1 MLQGIDIAELTF
13 QKLNVF
19 KLGHIYKDLVDE
31 LRLNGPN
38 YQIRPLN
45 PENLIH
51 RFAEKLEFDKDQE
64 TAVAIDAVRI
74 LQRMNRDWMTP
85 GRRPAG
91 VCGAALIIAARMHNY
106 RRTVRE
112 MVYVA
117 KVTEATLVKRL
128 EEFKKTESSG
138 LTVEEFRRI
147 DLERFCDPPSF
158 YEQDLDKTRRKRK
171 RRDVEF
177 DDDGDDD
184 TESQAVTSAPAVN
197 AQLQSPAPTQQQM
210 ELGSQSMPPPPPP
223 SASTP
228 TSGTKRKRGRP
239 PKAWRSAVEA
249 RTSASPPASTE
260 APLEPDIATAM
271 SDPSSLA
278 HASALTQVLD
288 SNAAPASP
296 PATQGDGGHNTRPTI
311 ASTEDISDSEFG
323 VDTDLQECLLAPTE
337 VDIKTR
343 IWTHENRDWIKAEH
357 AKELKRRIAEVNGT
371 LPNVKRRKRRRT
383 RMGDMA
389 SYRREN
395 QEGVD
400 DDDNGELDDEEDNM
414 PAGSPAEAVAKM
426 LKKRAYSKKINYE
439 FLQEIYQPSSQ
450 GSSASGSRRQ
460 SMSADSDAAA
470 SPGNGDILAPN
481 MPTAAVERTL
491 PGGTAQPERT
501 GGTMSGGS
509 NVETGTGRASPAAL
523 DDIQAIARE
532 EEEERSTLHP
542 RRTVGFPDTLD
553 EAEAEG
559 EEDEPGD
566 YVGEE
571 DDAVEDDD
579 DDDEEDIDDI
589 LRNAK
594 DRAGIDDEYDY

>member
-1 MLQGIDIAELTF
+1 M

-128 EEFKKTESSG
+128 EEFKRTESSG

-158 YEQDLDKTRRKRK
+158 YEQDLDKTRNKRK
-171 RRDVEF
+171 RRHVEF

-184 TESQAVTSAPAVN
+184 PESQVATSSPAVN
-197 AQLQSPAPTQQQM
+197 AQLPSPAPTQLQT
-210 ELGSQSMPPPPPP
+210 QSDNQDMPPPPPP
-223 SASTP
+223 GTSTP
-228 TSGTKRKRGRP
+228 TSSSERKRGRP
-239 PKAWRSAVEA
+239 PKVRRSAVEV
-249 RTSASPPASTE
+249 RPSASLPGSTE
-260 APLEPDIATAM
+260 APLEPDITTAM
-271 SDPSSLA
+271 SDPSSLT

-296 PATQGDGGHNTRPTI
+296 PATQDDRAQNTPPAI
-311 ASTEDISDSEFG
+311 ASTEEISDSEFG
-323 VDTDLQECLLAPTE
+323 IDSDLQECLLAPTE
-337 VDIKTR
+337 VEIKTR

-395 QEGVD
+395 QEGGD
-400 DDDNGELDDEEDNM
+400 DDDVGDGDGEEDNM

-450 GSSASGSRRQ
+450 SSSASGSRRQ
-460 SMSADSDAAA
+460 SMSAVSDAAA
-470 SPGNGDILAPN
+470 GPGGGDK
-481 MPTAAVERTL
+481 PTAAVERTPL
-491 PGGTAQPERT
+491 VGTTRGEGTEATMPGGANAET
-501 GGTMSGGS
+501 
-509 NVETGTGRASPAAL
+509 ETGRVSPEAL
-523 DDIQAIARE
+523 DDIQEIARE
-532 EEEERSTLHP
+532 EEEERSMLDP
-542 RRTVGFPDTLD
+542 GRTVDLPGNVEED
-553 EAEAEG
+553 EAEG

-566 YVGEE
+566 YFGEE
-571 DDAVEDDD
+571 DDAAEDDD
-579 DDDEEDIDDI
+579 DDDEEDIEDI

-594 DRAGIDDEYDY
+594 DKAGVDDEYDY

>member
-1 MLQGIDIAELTF
+1 MY
-13 QKLNVF
+13 KLNVF

-128 EEFKKTESSG
+128 EEFKRTESSG

-158 YEQDLDKTRRKRK
+158 YEQDLDKRRNKRK
-171 RRDVEF
+171 RRHVEF

-184 TESQAVTSAPAVN
+184 PEPQVATSSPAVN
-197 AQLQSPAPTQQQM
+197 AQVPSPAPTQQQTQI
-210 ELGSQSMPPPPPP
+210 GSQNMPPPPPP
-223 SASTP
+223 GTSTP
-228 TSGTKRKRGRP
+228 TSSSQPKRGRP
-239 PKAWRSAVEA
+239 PKVGRSAVEA
-249 RTSASPPASTE
+249 RPSASLPGSTE
-260 APLEPDIATAM
+260 APLEPDITTAM
-271 SDPSSLA
+271 SDPSSRT

-288 SNAAPASP
+288 GNVAPASP
-296 PATQGDGGHNTRPTI
+296 PDTQDNRTQNTPPAI
-311 ASTEDISDSEFG
+311 ASTEEISDSEFG
-323 VDTDLQECLLAPTE
+323 IDSDLQEYLLAPAE
-337 VDIKTR
+337 VEIKTR

-357 AKELKRRIAEVNGT
+357 AKELKRKIAEANGT

-395 QEGVD
+395 QEGD
-400 DDDNGELDDEEDNM
+400 DDDDVGDGDGEEDNM

-460 SMSADSDAAA
+460 SMSALSDAAA
-470 SPGNGDILAPN
+470 SPRGGDN
-481 MPTAAVERTL
+481 PTAAVEKTPLVGTTR
-491 PGGTAQPERT
+491 PGGTDA
-501 GGTMSGGS
+501 TMPGRANS
-509 NVETGTGRASPAAL
+509 ETRTGRASPEAL
-523 DDIQAIARE
+523 DDIQEIARE
-532 EEEERSTLHP
+532 EEAERGMLDP
-542 RRTVGFPDTLD
+542 GRTIGLPGNLD
-553 EAEAEG
+553 EDEAEG

-566 YVGEE
+566 YFGEE
-571 DDAVEDDD
+571 DDAAEDDD
-579 DDDEEDIDDI
+579 DDDEEDIEDI

-594 DRAGIDDEYDY
+594 DKAGADDEYDY

>member
-1 MLQGIDIAELTF
+1 M
-13 QKLNVF
+13 
-19 KLGHIYKDLVDE
+19 
-31 LRLNGPN
+31 
-38 YQIRPLN
+38 N

-128 EEFKKTESSG
+128 EEFKRTESSG

-158 YEQDLDKTRRKRK
+158 YEQDLDKTRK
-171 RRDVEF
+171 RRKQRHLEF

-184 TESQAVTSAPAVN
+184 AESQDATPSPTVN
-197 AQLQSPAPTQQQM
+197 VQLASPTPTQQQTQFD
-210 ELGSQSMPPPPPP
+210 SQNMPPPPPP
-223 SASTP
+223 GTSTP
-228 TSGTKRKRGRP
+228 TSSTKRKRGRP
-239 PKAWRSAVEA
+239 PKARPSAVGMGGP
-249 RTSASPPASTE
+249 SASLLASTE
-260 APLEPDIATAM
+260 APLEPDITTAM
-271 SDPSSLA
+271 SDPSSLT

-296 PATQGDGGHNTRPTI
+296 PATQGDQTQNRGPVI
-311 ASTEDISDSEFG
+311 ASTEGISDSEFG
-323 VDTDLQECLLAPTE
+323 FDTDLQACLLAPTE
-337 VDIKTR
+337 VEIKTR

-357 AKELKRRIAEVNGT
+357 AKELKRKIAEVNGT

-395 QEGVD
+395 QEGGD
-400 DDDNGELDDEEDNM
+400 DDDIGEGDGEEDNM

-460 SMSADSDAAA
+460 SMSAASDAAA
-470 SPGNGDILAPN
+470 SPGGGDIPAPN
-481 MPTAAVERTL
+481 KPTAAVERTPPVGTARPEGTEATL
-491 PGGTAQPERT
+491 PGG
-501 GGTMSGGS
+501 S
-509 NVETGTGRASPAAL
+509 NAETETERASPEAL
-523 DDIQAIARE
+523 DDIQEIARE
-532 EEEERSTLHP
+532 EQVERSMLDP
-542 RRTVGFPDTLD
+542 GRIIGLPDTLD
-553 EAEAEG
+553 EDEAEG

-566 YVGEE
+566 YVSEE
-571 DDAVEDDD
+571 DDAAEDDD
-579 DDDEEDIDDI
+579 DDDEEDIEDI

-594 DRAGIDDEYDY
+594 DKAGVDDEYDY

>member
-1 MLQGIDIAELTF
+1 M

-158 YEQDLDKTRRKRK
+158 YEQDLDKPRKRRKR
-171 RRDVEF
+171 RHVEF

-184 TESQAVTSAPAVN
+184 PESQVATSSSAFNV
-197 AQLQSPAPTQQQM
+197 QLPSPAPTQQQTQS
-210 ELGSQSMPPPPPP
+210 GSQSMPPPPPP
-223 SASTP
+223 GTSAPS
-228 TSGTKRKRGRP
+228 SSTKRKRGRP
-239 PKAWRSAVEA
+239 PKVRPSAVEA
-249 RTSASPPASTE
+249 RPSASLPASTE
-260 APLEPDIATAM
+260 APLEPDITTAM
-271 SDPSSLA
+271 SDPSSLT
-278 HASALTQVLD
+278 HASALTKVLD
-288 SNAAPASP
+288 SDTAPASP
-296 PATQGDGGHNTRPTI
+296 PPSQGSQGDQRQKTSPVV
-311 ASTEDISDSEFG
+311 ASTEEISDSEFG

-337 VDIKTR
+337 VEIKTR
-343 IWTHENRDWIKAEH
+343 IWTHDNRDWIKAEY
-357 AKELKRRIAEVNGT
+357 AKELKRKIAEANGT
-371 LPNVKRRKRRRT
+371 LPVVKRRKRRRT

-389 SYRREN
+389 SYRRDN
-395 QEGVD
+395 QDGGD
-400 DDDNGELDDEEDNM
+400 DDDIGEGDDEEDNM

-439 FLQEIYQPSSQ
+439 FLQEIYQPSSH

-460 SMSADSDAAA
+460 SVSVASDTAA
-470 SPGNGDILAPN
+470 SPSGGDK
-481 MPTAAVERTL
+481 PTAAVVGTL
-491 PGGTAQPERT
+491 PISTARSEGTQATLP
-501 GGTMSGGS
+501 GGS
-509 NVETGTGRASPAAL
+509 NVETETGRASPAAL
-523 DDIQAIARE
+523 DDIQEIARE
-532 EEEERSTLHP
+532 EEEERNIADP
-542 RRTVGFPDTLD
+542 GRTIGLPDILD
-553 EAEAEG
+553 EDEAEG
-559 EEDEPGD
+559 EDDEPGD
-566 YVGEE
+566 YFAE
-571 DDAVEDDD
+571 DDDAAED
-579 DDDEEDIDDI
+579 DDDEEGIEDI
-589 LRNAK
+589 LRNAE
-594 DRAGIDDEYDY
+594 DNGGVDDEYDY